1 MPFHVVLVAP
11 EMPQNAGNIIRLC
24 ANTGSTLH
32 LVKPFSFELDDKHL
46 QRASLDYRDIADVR
60 IHDSFTDVASELK
73 SSRIFATTA
82 SGNTRYDQVAYK
94 DGDAIL
100 FGPERIGLSPRIL
113 DQIDAARHLGIPMVP
128 GNRSLNVSNAAA
140 LVVYEMWRQNS
151 FNGGQLK
158 QQGEQE
164 NFS

>member
-11 EMPQNAGNIIRLC
+11 EMPQNTGNIIRLC

-46 QRASLDYRDIADVR
+46 QRAALDYRDVAEVR
-60 IHDSFTDVASELK
+60 IHDSFMDVISELK

-82 SGNTRYDQVAYK
+82 SGNTRYDMVSYR

-100 FGPERIGLSPRIL
+100 FGPERQGLPKRIL
-113 DQIDAARHLGIPMVP
+113 EQIDAADHLAIPMVP

-151 FNGGQLK
+151 FAGGQLRH
-158 QQGEQE
+158 QGEQE
-164 NFS
+164 NFT